1 MSLRAAPVN
10 ESKSLTCLLEGILP
24 ADQISEA
31 EISGL
36 CLDSRAVKPRD
47 CFIALQGEHS
57 HGLRY
62 LEQALD
68 AGANAILTDADD
80 MIENEQNSVSVPIV
94 VVKNLREYLGEI
106 SNRFF
111 DNPSREM
118 TIIGVTGTNG
128 KTTIAALLA
137 GVLKQHFG
145 AAAYVGT
152 LGTGCWPELKEQT
165 NTTPDLL
172 SLQHQFATWHAQG
185 VQACALEA
193 SSHALAQGRL
203 QGVDIDVAIFSNLSH
218 EHLDYHGSMQAYGE
232 SKRLLFSKPVRD
244 AVINIDDAFG
254 RDIYGRID
262 PDIRLWPYGVTVSD
276 QDYPNL
282 THASSINTSLDG
294 IEMWVSTP
302 GGEGTISSPL
312 VGEFNV
318 ANLLAT
324 IAGLAALRLEFDE
337 IASAIAKTQA
347 IPGRMQVVNRE
358 LPDNAATLPTVIVD
372 YAHTP
377 DGLRHSLATLR
388 KMVMGRV
395 ICIFGCG
402 GERDR
407 EKRPMMG
414 RIAEQLADTVIITS
428 DNPRGESQDE
438 IVVQILAGQVS
449 PSDSIIEPDRRQAIA
464 QGIGMASDCDVVLIA
479 GKGHE
484 DYQLIDDKA
493 LPFSDLAVSLENL
506 ARVSSGTLA

>member
-1 MSLRAAPVN
+1 MSLHVAPIN
-10 ESKSLTCLLEGILP
+10 ESKSLTCLLDGILP
-24 ADQISEA
+24 VEQISEA

-57 HGLRY
+57 HGLRF

-68 AGANAILTDADD
+68 AGANAILTDAEGV
-80 MIENEQNSVSVPIV
+80 IENDQVSVSVPIV
-94 VVKNLREYLGEI
+94 VVENLRKYLGEI

-111 DNPSREM
+111 DYPSREM

-128 KTTIAALLA
+128 KTSIAALLA

-152 LGTGCWPELKEQT
+152 LGTGCWPDLKEQT

-232 SKRLLFSKPVRD
+232 SKRLLFNKPVRD

-254 RDIYGRID
+254 RDIYARID
-262 PDIRLWPYGVTVSD
+262 PDIRLWPYGVTALNQS
-276 QDYPNL
+276 YPNL
-282 THASSINTSLDG
+282 TSASSINTSLDG
-294 IEMWVSTP
+294 IEMWVSAP
-302 GGEGTISSPL
+302 CGEGRISSPL

-324 IAGLAALRLEFDE
+324 IAGLAALGLEFDE
-337 IASAIAKTQA
+337 IVSGIAKTPA

-358 LPDNAATLPTVIVD
+358 LPDHAAALPAVIVD

-388 KMVMGRV
+388 KMVTGRV

-428 DNPRGESQDE
+428 DNPRGEPQDE
-438 IVVQILAGQVS
+438 IIAQILAGQAA
-449 PSDSIIEPDRRQAIA
+449 PNDSIIEPDRRQAIA
-464 QGIGMASDCDVVLIA
+464 QGIDMATVCDAVLIA

-484 DYQLIDDKA
+484 DYQLVGDEA
-493 LPFSDLAVSLENL
+493 SPFSDLAVSLENL
-506 ARVSSGTLA
+506 AHVSNGTQA